1 MNSKPVYEVR
11 PIRDLKDML
20 KQSVELFGSKNAFL
34 VKTGDD
40 NYKGI
45 TYSQFKEDVDA
56 LGTALTN
63 LGLKDKFIAVI
74 GENRYEWCVTYLSV
88 VNGVGVIVPL
98 DKELPEHEIENLLTR
113 SNAAAVVFSGSFSE
127 QMKAFSSKLSTVKYF
142 INMDSSEEDTPE
154 TKEGFLSFRGLINHG
169 KKLLA
174 SGDRSYIDADID
186 PEKMSILIFTSGTT
200 GASKAVMLSHK
211 NICSNMSAVCSSLYI
226 DSNDSVLSILPLHHT
241 YECTAGFLVMIY
253 NGCTI
258 SFNEGLKHIA
268 KNLKEVKPTIVILV
282 PLIIENMYKKIWEQA
297 SKNRGLKTK
306 LKIAMFISDILYN
319 VFKIDIRRKI
329 FKQIHDN
336 IGGRVR
342 LIISGAAALN
352 PKVAK
357 GFTSFGIKL
366 RQGYGLTECSPIVT
380 VNRDDEFRHDSIGK
394 ALPGLEVKIDNPDE
408 YGYGEI
414 IVKGDSVMLG
424 YFQDPEATE
433 KVLKDGWLYTGDLG
447 KVDNEGFFYIT
458 GRKKNVIV
466 TKNGKNIYPE
476 ELEASLNKSLYI
488 LESLVWG
495 KNVEGSDETIVCA
508 KIVPN
513 FEAIS
518 NKLGLENPPEEEI
531 HKIIKAEVKAV
542 NKSLPMYKR
551 IHEFSIRYEEFEK
564 TTTRKIKRYLENQQ

>member
-1 MNSKPVYEVR
+1 
-11 PIRDLKDML
+11 
-20 KQSVELFGSKNAFL
+20 
-34 VKTGDD
+34 
-40 NYKGI
+40 
-45 TYSQFKEDVDA
+45 
-56 LGTALTN
+56 
-63 LGLKDKFIAVI
+63 
-74 GENRYEWCVTYLSV
+74 
-88 VNGVGVIVPL
+88 
-98 DKELPEHEIENLLTR
+98 
-113 SNAAAVVFSGSFSE
+113 
-127 QMKAFSSKLSTVKYF
+127 
-142 INMDSSEEDTPE
+142 
-154 TKEGFLSFRGLINHG
+154 
-169 KKLLA
+169 
-174 SGDRSYIDADID
+174 
-186 PEKMSILIFTSGTT
+186 
-200 GASKAVMLSHK
+200 
-211 NICSNMSAVCSSLYI
+211 
-226 DSNDSVLSILPLHHT
+226 
-241 YECTAGFLVMIY
+241 
-253 NGCTI
+253 
-258 SFNEGLKHIA
+258 
-268 KNLKEVKPTIVILV
+268 
-282 PLIIENMYKKIWEQA
+282 
-297 SKNRGLKTK
+297 
-306 LKIAMFISDILYN
+306 MFISDILYN